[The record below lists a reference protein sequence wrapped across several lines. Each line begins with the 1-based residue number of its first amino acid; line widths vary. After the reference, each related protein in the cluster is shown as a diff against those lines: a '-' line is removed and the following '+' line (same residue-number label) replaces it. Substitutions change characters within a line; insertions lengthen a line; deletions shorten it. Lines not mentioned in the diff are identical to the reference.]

1 MADFGM
7 PALAAADLAR
17 IAVPTTLIWGR
28 RDLQVPL
35 SVAETANARFG
46 WPLHVI
52 EGARDDRAMEQPEAF
67 LAALRVDLG
76 AAAVTRGGAIAR

>member
-17 IAVPTTLIWGR
+17 IAVPTTLILGR

-52 EGARDDRAMEQPEAF
+52 EDAGDDPAMEQPAAF
-67 LAALRVDLG
+67 LAALRTALT
-76 AAAVTRGGAIAR
+76 AAIPHRTVT